1 MDIWSWIIVSLII
14 LIAIL
19 LVFET
24 LSLQNKEKANI
35 IPLCAAIYQTKEY
48 INFVSTFYNH
58 FSQIKTQLPQIND
71 RELKNIFIAVL
82 NKSSV
87 LANVTFWR
95 AEKAFDYIKNKS
107 INNTT
112 MLSEDKELTE
122 DFLKSKFGSD
132 YDNYDFNL
140 HSDNLA
146 SIHKILKE
154 EIDKIVPENTKR

>member
-14 LIAIL
+14 LIAVL
-19 LVFET
+19 LVFEG
-24 LSLQNKEKANI
+24 LSLQNKKKANI
-35 IPLCAAIYQTKEY
+35 IPLFAAIYQTKESL
-48 INFVSTFYNH
+48 NFVSTFYTH
-58 FSQIKTQLPQIND
+58 FSQIKTQLPQINES
-71 RELKNIFIAVL
+71 ELKNIFISAL
-82 NKSSV
+82 NKSSA

-107 INNTT
+107 INVTT
-112 MLSEDKELTE
+112 MLGEDKELTE
-122 DFLKSKFGSD
+122 NILKSKFGSD
-132 YDNYDFNL
+132 HDKYDFNL

>member
-14 LIAIL
+14 LIATL

-35 IPLCAAIYQTKEY
+35 IPLFAAIYQTKEY
-48 INFVSTFYNH
+48 IKFVSTFHNH
-58 FSQIKTQLPQIND
+58 FSKIKTELPQINE
-71 RELKNIFIAVL
+71 RELTKIYMSLL

-95 AEKAFDYIKNKS
+95 AEKVFDSIKNQS
-107 INNTT
+107 INNIT

-122 DFLKSKFGSD
+122 DLLKSKFGSD
-132 YDNYDFNL
+132 YDNNDFNL
-140 HSDNLA
+140 HSDNIA

-154 EIDKIVPENTKR
+154 EIDIIVSENTKR

>member
-24 LSLQNKEKANI
+24 LSLQKKEKDNI
-35 IPLCAAIYQTKEY
+35 IPLFAAIYQTKEY
-48 INFVSTFYNH
+48 INFASTFHNH
-58 FSQIKTQLPQIND
+58 FSKIKTQLPQISE
-71 RELKNIFIAVL
+71 REFAKYFISLL

-95 AEKAFDYIKNKS
+95 AEKVFDSIKNQS
-107 INNTT
+107 INNAT

-122 DFLKSKFGSD
+122 DLLKSKFGSD

-154 EIDKIVPENTKR
+154 EIDIIVPENTKK